1 MKRIALLLIAMLV
14 FQMLP
19 ASTIEASPNNTL
31 IPLGWHAEYYANQYL
46 IAPASLVREE
56 GALNYNWGA
65 NSPIGIDTFP
75 VDYFSARW
83 TTRPTLDAA
92 TYRFKV
98 TADDSVKV
106 TVDYTNVVI
115 DTMNAPRAGE
125 TLSVD
130 LTLSAGSHYFQVDY
144 RELAGNAS
152 ITATLEKLDGQ
163 QQPNPDG
170 SVSPLPSSP
179 SAYVTAYSL
188 RYRSGPGLSYTIL
201 GTQPKNTIVQLIGR
215 NGDATW
221 AKVIL
226 PSGMQAWMSTSYLS
240 ANVNF
245 WSLQVVTG
253 EVVDG
258 SDGSES
264 GLITG
269 IVTAYALNVRS
280 GPSTSYT
287 IIGRLV
293 LFSPV
298 QIVGRNDAG
307 TWLRIRRTN
316 GALGWVSATY
326 VAVDANIM
334 SLPIVY

>member
-1 MKRIALLLIAMLV
+1 MKRIVLLLIAVLV
-14 FQMLP
+14 LQMLP
-19 ASTIEASPNNTL
+19 ASAIEASPNNTL
-31 IPLGWHAEYYANQYL
+31 IGLSWHAEYFANQYL

-65 NSPIGIDTFP
+65 NRPIGIDSFP
-75 VDYFSARW
+75 ADYFSARW
-83 TTRPTLDAA
+83 TTRPTLDAGK
-92 TYRFKV
+92 YRFSV
-98 TADDSVKV
+98 IADDSVKV
-106 TVDYTNVVI
+106 TIDYTNVVI

-125 TLSVD
+125 NLSADFTL
-130 LTLSAGSHYFQVDY
+130 TAGSHYFQVDY

-152 ITATLEKLDGQ
+152 ISATLEKLDGQ

-179 SAYVTAYSL
+179 SAYVTAYAL
-188 RYRSGPGLSYTIL
+188 RYRSGPGLGYTIL
-201 GTQPKNTIVQLIGR
+201 GTLPENTIVQLIGR
-215 NGDATW
+215 SGDAAW

-226 PSGMQAWMSTSYLS
+226 PNGAQAWMSTSYLS
-240 ANVNF
+240 ANVDF
-245 WSLQVVTG
+245 WSLSVVSG
-253 EVVDG
+253 EVVGG
-258 SDGSES
+258 SDGAQS
-264 GLITG
+264 GLMTG

-280 GPSTSYT
+280 GPSTSNT

-316 GALGWVSATY
+316 GELGWVSATY
-326 VAVDANIM
+326 VSVDANIM
-334 SLPIVY
+334 SLPISY

>member
-1 MKRIALLLIAMLV
+1 MKRIALLLIAVLV

-19 ASTIEASPNNTL
+19 ASTIEASPDNTL
-31 IPLGWHAEYYANQYL
+31 IGLSWHAEYFANQYL
-46 IAPASLVREE
+46 VAPATLVREE

-65 NSPIGIDTFP
+65 NRPVEIDNFP
-75 VDYFSARW
+75 ADYFSVRW
-83 TTRPTLDAA
+83 TTRPTLDAGN
-92 TYRFKV
+92 YRFSV
-98 TADDSVKV
+98 TADDSVKL
-106 TVDYTNVVI
+106 TVDYTSVVI
-115 DTMNAPRAGE
+115 DTMNAPQAGQKL
-125 TLSVD
+125 TAD
-130 LTLSAGSHYFQVDY
+130 FTLSAGSHYFQIDY

-188 RYRSGPGLSYTIL
+188 RYRSGPGLNYTIL

-226 PSGMQAWMSTSYLS
+226 PSGTQAWMSTSYLS
-240 ANVNF
+240 ANVDF
-245 WSLQVVTG
+245 WSLPVVTDEG
-253 EVVDG
+253 VTNPDG
-258 SDGSES
+258 AES
-264 GLITG
+264 GLMTG

-280 GPSTSYT
+280 GPSTSYA

-293 LFSPV
+293 LFTPV
-298 QIVGRNDAG
+298 QIIGRNDAG
-307 TWLRIRRTN
+307 TWLRIRRSSGT
-316 GALGWVSATY
+316 LGWVSATY
-326 VAVDANIM
+326 VRVDANIM